1 MIKLSTSEGNA
12 FDILSILQVKAK
24 RFPTEKNTLNY
35 FDCLDEIKSQI
46 DGQLFF
52 RILNSQEYKD
62 LYYVNNKCFDAVD
75 DAKTNKILASVV
87 DKLNHQRYLLKGQIQ
102 KIFFGGYLQEQ
113 KIGY

>member
-1 MIKLSTSEGNA
+1 MINLSTSEGNA

-24 RFPTEKNTLNY
+24 RFPTEKNVLNY

-46 DGQLFF
+46 CGQLFF

-62 LYYVNNKCFDAVD
+62 LYECNASCFEAVDAVKD
-75 DAKTNKILASVV
+75 DSIPGSVV
-87 DKLNHQRYLLKGQIQ
+87 DKLNHQRYLLKEQIQ
-102 KIFFGGYLQEQ
+102 KVFFGGYLQEQ